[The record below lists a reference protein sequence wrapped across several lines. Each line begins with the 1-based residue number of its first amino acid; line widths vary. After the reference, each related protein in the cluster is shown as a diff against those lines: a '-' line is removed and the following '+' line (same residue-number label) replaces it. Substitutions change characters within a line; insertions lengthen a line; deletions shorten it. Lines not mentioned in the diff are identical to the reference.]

1 MHGANENKINLFLPS
16 SDFIAQMCEII
27 FRITVTPD
35 TKTIFNRTLMTSS
48 TLNNKTPNSLIHESS
63 PYLLQHAYNPVD
75 WMGWSADALRKAEA
89 NDKLI
94 LVSIG
99 YSACHWCH
107 VMEKEC
113 FEDNEVAELM
123 NRHFINIKVDREE
136 RPDIDHIYMDAVQL
150 MTGRGGW
157 PLNCFLLPDGRP
169 IYGGTYFPKKQWIN
183 VLQSLQELW
192 QNEKSRAYE
201 YAENL
206 LSGLQ
211 KMDVVKPSENELDVE
226 SQIHRMVQNWKKN
239 LDPIFGGPDKA
250 PKFPMPCNYE
260 FLMHYAHLYHD
271 EALMKHVELTLEQM
285 AWGGIYDQIGGGFA
299 RYSTDKS
306 WKVPHFEKMLYDNGQ
321 LLGLYAEAYALHKK
335 PLYRE
340 IAEGIIAFCKQEL
353 FNGEGAFYSALDA
366 DSEGEEGKFYVWT
379 QEEIQNILGQDYEIA
394 GYYYNLN
401 PEGYWENGNYIL
413 LRNQSDE
420 ACAQHFNLDLQA
432 FKTKIQSINDRLL
445 HARNKRPRPGLD
457 DKTLTSWNAMLAKGL
472 AVAAAALQN
481 NDYLNTAKDILTF
494 IENKLTDKQG
504 KLFRNYKNGKHSI
517 PAFLEDYAHFI
528 NANIAV
534 YQACFEE
541 KYLNKAYETAQ
552 TCINLFYD
560 EAQGYFTFNSA
571 AEEQLIIKKFEIT
584 DNVIP
589 ASNSVMA
596 RNLFILGQ
604 YFGRIDLENIAE
616 KMLKNVLPAM
626 EHYGA
631 AYSNWGILAL
641 WQSAP
646 FHHLVI
652 CGPGAKE
659 KIIGYQSGYYPQCI
673 AAVSHEKSE
682 LPIFNDRWV
691 AGQTWVYHCENK
703 SCQMPVNE
711 IDYSVLLPKV
721 KK

>member
-1 MHGANENKINLFLPS
+1 MPPANENKNDLFLPS
-16 SDFIAQMCEII
+16 SDFVAQMCEII
-27 FRITVTPD
+27 FRYVVTPD
-35 TKTIFNRTLMTSS
+35 TKTIFNRTLTMSS
-48 TLNNKTPNSLIHESS
+48 TPENKTPNSLIQESS

-75 WMGWSADALRKAEA
+75 WMGWSNESLRKAEA
-89 NDKLI
+89 SDKLI

-113 FEDNEVAELM
+113 FEDPEVAELM
-123 NRHFINIKVDREE
+123 NRYFINIKVDREE

-169 IYGGTYFPKKQWIN
+169 IYGGTYFPKKQWMN

-211 KMDVVKPSENELDVE
+211 KMDFLETNGNDNQPAN
-226 SQIHRMVQNWKKN
+226 QIHLMVDNWKKS

-260 FLMHYAHLYHD
+260 FLMHYAHLYND
-271 EALMKHVELTLEQM
+271 EELMQHVELTLEQM

-321 LLGLYAEAYALHKK
+321 LLGLYASAYALHQK

-340 IAEGIIAFCKQEL
+340 IAEGIITFCDREL
-353 FNGEGAFYSALDA
+353 SNGEGAFYSALDA
-366 DSEGEEGKFYVWT
+366 DSDGEEGKFYVWS
-379 QEEIQNILGQDYEIA
+379 QEEVQKILSNDYEIA
-394 GYYYNLN
+394 RTYYNLN
-401 PEGYWENGNYIL
+401 AEGYWENGQYIL
-413 LRNQSDE
+413 LRNQNDE
-420 ACAQHFNLDLQA
+420 ACAQNLQMSFEELKA
-432 FKTKIQSINDRLL
+432 KIQCINQRLL
-445 HARNKRPRPGLD
+445 AARNLRIRPGLD

-472 AVAAAALQN
+472 AIAAKSFQN
-481 NDYLNTAKDILTF
+481 SKYLETAKGILTF
-494 IENKLTDKQG
+494 IENKMTDAEG
-504 KLFRNYKNGKHSI
+504 NLYRNYKNGKHSI
-517 PAFLEDYAHFI
+517 PAFLEDYAFVI
-528 NANIAV
+528 DAYLAV
-534 YQACFEE
+534 YQACFDEM
-541 KYLNKAYETAQ
+541 YLTKAKEATEY
-552 TCINLFYD
+552 CISKFYD
-560 EAQGYFTFNSA
+560 ESRGYFSFNKSNG
-571 AEEQLIIKKFEIT
+571 EQLIVKKFELT

-596 RNLFILGQ
+596 KNLFILGQ
-604 YFGRIDLENIAE
+604 YFGRTEFEQIAE
-616 KMLKNVLPAM
+616 NMLAGILPGM
-626 EHYGA
+626 ENYGP
-631 AYSNWGILAL
+631 AYANWGILAL

-646 FHHLVI
+646 FHLVVVY
-652 CGPGAKE
+652 GSEAK
-659 KIIGYQSGYYPQCI
+659 KKVHTYQNGYFPQSIVATSYD
-673 AAVSHEKSE
+673 ESE
-682 LPIFNDRWV
+682 LPIFKDRRV
-691 AGQTWVYHCENK
+691 EGKTLVYHCENK
-703 SCQMPVNE
+703 TCQLPVNE
-711 IDYSVLLPKV
+711 IDLSLLNTTF

>member
-1 MHGANENKINLFLPS
+1 
-16 SDFIAQMCEII
+16 
-27 FRITVTPD
+27 
-35 TKTIFNRTLMTSS
+35 MTMPTSE
-48 TLNNKTPNSLIHESS
+48 NKTPNSLIHESS

-89 NDKLI
+89 GDQLI

-113 FEDNEVAELM
+113 FEDKEVAELM
-123 NRHFINIKVDREE
+123 NRYFINIKVDREE

-169 IYGGTYFPKKQWIN
+169 IYGGTYFPKKQWMN

-211 KMDVVKPSENELDVE
+211 KMDVVIPPENEMDVE
-226 SQIHRMVQNWKKN
+226 TQIHRMVQNWKKS

-260 FLMHYAHLYHD
+260 FLMHYAHLYQD

-321 LLGLYAEAYALHKK
+321 LLELYAKAYTLHKK

-353 FNGEGAFYSALDA
+353 LNGEGAFYSALDA

-394 GYYYNLN
+394 RYYYNLN
-401 PEGYWENGNYIL
+401 AEGYWENGNYIL
-413 LRNQSDE
+413 LRNQGDE
-420 ACAQHFNLDLQA
+420 ECAREFNLDLQA
-432 FKTKIQSINDRLL
+432 FKTKIQSINERLL
-445 HARNKRPRPGLD
+445 NVRNKRPRPGLD
-457 DKTLTSWNAMLAKGL
+457 DKTLTSWNAMLAKGF
-472 AVAAAALQN
+472 AVAAAAFQN
-481 NDYLNTAKDILTF
+481 SDYLNTAKDILTF
-494 IENKLTDKQG
+494 IENKLTDKHG
-504 KLFRNYKNGKHSI
+504 NLYRNYKNGNKSI
-517 PAFLEDYAHFI
+517 PAFLEDYAHYI
-528 NANIAV
+528 DASIAV

-541 KYLNKAYETAQ
+541 KYLTKAYETAQ
-552 TCINLFYD
+552 TCIDLFHHK
-560 EAQGYFTFNSA
+560 AQGYFTFNSGA
-571 AEEQLIIKKFEIT
+571 GEQLIVKKFEIT

-596 RNLFILGQ
+596 KNLFILGQ
-604 YFGRIDLENIAE
+604 YFGHTDFENIAE

-626 EHYGA
+626 EAYGP

-641 WQSAP
+641 WQSVP

-659 KIIGYQSGYYPQCI
+659 KIIGYQGRYFPQCI
-673 AAVSHEKSE
+673 AAASNEKSE
-682 LPIFNDRWV
+682 LPIFKDRWV

-711 IDYSVLLPKV
+711 IDYSVLLSKV